1 MSLQVK
7 IYVFFKLESA
17 GRWRWTSGKNWN
29 WTRWRVGE
37 ITRPRSSWRPNLIGK
52 LEEIS
57 APTITRKLLHFTG
70 TRWPRTSQKSQ
81 ILFLQLQISC
91 EAKGESWSEET
102 SSARNHKSSH
112 LASSA
117 TSSRPSSKSSGEKG
131 GGGMKESQT
140 YHGFTDSAVSGGGYQ
155 VSCQFVNL
163 VNSVSRNH
171 KCRINWRWYFRGV
184 PSQQGRFIRR
194 GSSRRQRKTSLIGS
208 RLRMQCAGT
217 TCLPLKE
224 ENTPG
229 SEVVATLVHL
239 PALSP
244 HRTLPQARWAV
255 SPTPFQGICFSFP
268 SCF

>member
-1 MSLQVK
+1 M
-7 IYVFFKLESA
+7 
-17 GRWRWTSGKNWN
+17 
-29 WTRWRVGE
+29 
-37 ITRPRSSWRPNLIGK
+37 
-52 LEEIS
+52 
-57 APTITRKLLHFTG
+57 
-70 TRWPRTSQKSQ
+70 
-81 ILFLQLQISC
+81 QISC

-112 LASSA
+112 LASSS

-155 VSCQFVNL
+155 VSCHFVNL
-163 VNSVSRNH
+163 VNSVMSRNH
-171 KCRINWRWYFRGV
+171 ICINADQLKMTMIPIYFRGV
-184 PSQQGRFIRR
+184 LSQQGRFIRR

-244 HRTLPQARWAV
+244 HRTLPQARWVV
-255 SPTPFQGICFSFP
+255 SPTPFQGICPRLSFP
-268 SCF
+268 SCCVVMINCGHLMFLISTFFEVTYRG